1 MYPKYLM
8 KFSFITTI
16 FKCYI
21 NSGHAMNII
30 IKQVILMNE
39 NIFKYDD

>member
-16 FKCYI
+16 FKHFI
-21 NSGHAMNII
+21 ISGHAMNII
-30 IKQVILMNE
+30 VKGVILMNE
-39 NIFKYDD
+39 NAF